1 MQTTSTSIKIHS
13 KILFKRN
20 RLITNIQ
27 YGDKLFSFTM
37 KLTALLY
44 YLIAVV
50 TADQCIVTE
59 FDQVSEAIEN
69 CKDIIISDLQVPG
82 GEQLSL
88 HLTEGTT
95 LTFRGTTTF
104 GHHEWTGPLVS
115 LTGINVTVKGE
126 KGTTSNVLEF
136 GTDSLIFFIAQ

>member
-1 MQTTSTSIKIHS
+1 
-13 KILFKRN
+13 
-20 RLITNIQ
+20 
-27 YGDKLFSFTM
+27 M
-37 KLTALLY
+37 KLTFLIIALIY
-44 YLIAVV
+44 YLIVII

-59 FDQVSEAIEN
+59 FDQVSEAVEN

-82 GEQLSL
+82 GKQLSL

-104 GHHEWTGPLVS
+104 GYQEWTGPLVS

-126 KGTTSNVLEF
+126 KGTTSNVLKF
-136 GTDSLIFFIAQ
+136 GTDSQFFYSLINKMFDYLIFVAI